1 MYSIGEFARMA
12 QVTKRQLRYWDEIG
26 LLQPEKV
33 AASSGHRYYSANQL
47 PALNRIIALKELG
60 LSMDQIRRFIKD
72 DVSVDEMQG
81 MLLMKKVEL
90 EQQVLDEM
98 RRIRTIESRLTQIR
112 EKGQRVRDVVVK
124 QVPSRMYIGARYQ
137 VLDWESTYEVW
148 GNFLRVLPQPN
159 DDVYGDF
166 MGILH
171 ADGVATDFF
180 DMEVG
185 RILHTDSHTP
195 SVTNDGKSLV
205 MRELPATTMAT
216 FVHQGPPYEAHIG
229 YSAIGEWVEMNDYVF
244 AGPMHG
250 FIRKINSLETFATS
264 DLIVEMQFPIVKRA
278 SDYNLLNA
286 NNS

>member
-26 LLQPEKV
+26 LLRPEKIV
-33 AASSGHRYYSANQL
+33 ASSGHRYYSANQL
-47 PALNRIIALKELG
+47 PALNRIVALKELG
-60 LSMDQIRRFIKD
+60 LSMDQIRRFIND

-81 MLLMKKVEL
+81 MLLMKKAEL

-112 EKGQRVRDVVVK
+112 EKGKRVRDVVVK

-171 ADGVATDFF
+171 ADGVATDYF

-185 RILHTDSHTP
+185 RIVHTEP
-195 SVTNDGKSLV
+195 STTSITSDGKPLEV
-205 MRELPATTMAT
+205 RVLPAVTMAT

-229 YSAIGEWVEMNDYVF
+229 YSAIGEWVEMNHYVF

-250 FIRKINSLETFATS
+250 FIRKINSLETFATA
-264 DLIVEMQFPIVKRA
+264 DILVEVQFPIEKRVV
-278 SDYNLLNA
+278 DFDLLNA
-286 NNS
+286 GDS